1 MAEADPVTVTS
12 DGEDTTLRLSNITVH
27 DPDVVDYFEENPDEE
42 TVRRVL
48 RIGVQAIRAAETTD
62 NVDFVERR
70 FQNLQTTFE
79 QELEEFEQELEDTFK
94 DETGRV
100 PQILDGHIDN
110 LEEALQ
116 SHLGEE
122 GEFIREALDHDE
134 SPINDV
140 SDKIVDLRDEI
151 MREEGREEEY
161 LLGTQKGDDFEDR
174 LEAMM
179 QQRFIGP
186 MDDLEP
192 TGTKTGGKGDS
203 KKGDFLITTDTGQRI
218 AIEAK
223 RRTQSMS
230 KSDIGEYLENTLQN
244 READYAIMVMR
255 NADAVPTTK
264 MGWFHEFDRERLC
277 VVLSEGPDADV
288 EWRFL
293 AFAYNWA
300 RARVAQ
306 SQADTEDIDGDAINQ
321 ELEVIE
327 EQISSF
333 ESIQNTARTIREDAK
348 DIIDDLDK
356 AERTIMQRLGEVK
369 SELGVEA

>member
-1 MAEADPVTVTS
+1 MAEAEPITITTNGDDTELHLS
-12 DGEDTTLRLSNITVH
+12 DITVR
-27 DPDVVDYFEENPDEE
+27 DPEVVEYFEKNGDKAA
-42 TVRRVL
+42 VRRVL

-70 FQNLQTTFE
+70 FQNLQTIFE
-79 QELEEFEQELEDTFK
+79 QELEKFEQELEDTFN

-110 LEEALQ
+110 LEESLQ

-140 SDKIVDLRDEI
+140 NEKIVGLRDEI
-151 MREEGREEEY
+151 MKEEGREEEY
-161 LLGTQKGDDFEDR
+161 QLGTQKGDDFEDQ

-186 MDDLEP
+186 MDDLES
-192 TGTKTGGKGDS
+192 TGTQTGGKGDS
-203 KKGDFLITTDTGQRI
+203 KKGDFVITTDTGQRI

-230 KSDIGEYLENTLQN
+230 KSNIGEYLENTLQN

-255 NADAVPTTK
+255 NTDGVPTTK

-277 VVLSEGPDADV
+277 VVLSEDPDTDI

-306 SQADTEDIDGDAINQ
+306 SQADTDDIDGDAINQ

-327 EQISSF
+327 EQISNF
-333 ESIQNTARTIREDAK
+333 ESVQNTARTIRDNAK
-348 DIIDDLDK
+348 DIIDDLDE

-369 SELGVEA
+369 SELGVET